1 MHREERDGIA
11 VYRFDS
17 LPSPGVDAFVSTR
30 AGGVSAFPYASL
42 NLGLGV
48 GDEPAAVLENRRR
61 LFATLDLPLERS
73 VWGEQVHG
81 GAVAVV
87 AATDA
92 GRGSLEQGSRIPRT
106 DALVTDVAG
115 LTLCVTLADCAPVV
129 LYDPRRAAVGLA
141 HAGWRGTVARIASR
155 AVEAMRSG
163 FGSDPADLLAAIGPS
178 IGPQG
183 YEVGEEVVDRARE
196 AFGERAHRVLEPL
209 ADGGARFDLWAA
221 NVLDLE
227 EAGLEPGRIE
237 VAGTS
242 TAEAL
247 DRFYSHRAEGRTGRF
262 VAVASLPK
270 SEL

>member
-1 MHREERDGIA
+1 VRREERDGVA

-17 LPSPGVDAFVSTR
+17 LSSAGVDGFVSTR
-30 AGGVSAFPYASL
+30 TGGVSASPYASL

-61 LFATLDLPLERS
+61 LFAALDLPLERS

-81 GAVAVV
+81 DVVTAVA
-87 AATDA
+87 AGDA
-92 GRGSLEQGSRIPRT
+92 GRGSLEQGSRIPRS
-106 DALVTDVAG
+106 DALLTDVAG

-129 LYDPRRAAVGLA
+129 LYDPRRAVLALA

-155 AVEAMRSG
+155 AVEAMRSR
-163 FGSDPADLLAAIGPS
+163 FGTDPADVLAAIGPRD
-178 IGPQG
+178 
-183 YEVGEEVVDRARE
+183 YEVGEEVVERARE
-196 AFGERAHRVLEPL
+196 ALGERTHRVLEPL
-209 ADGGARFDLWAA
+209 ADGRARFDLWAA
-221 NVLDLE
+221 NALDLE
-227 EAGLEPGRIE
+227 GAGLEPRRIE

-262 VAVASLPK
+262 VAAASLLPA
-270 SEL
+270 